1 MKMIHSMIRVLDLER
16 TLDFYRK
23 GFGLEIANQVDFE
36 SFSLI
41 YLSNEECPFELELTV
56 NNSQEEAYDLGNG
69 YGHIAFST
77 DDLDGEHAKMK
88 ENGLEPRD
96 IVDFYNG
103 DTLVARFFFINDP
116 DGYSIEVL
124 ERGGHYK

>member
-1 MKMIHSMIRVLDLER
+1 MKMIHSMIRVLDLQR
-16 TLDFYRK
+16 TLDFYQK

-41 YLSNEECPFELELTV
+41 YLSNDQCPFELELTV

-88 ENGLEPRD
+88 ANGLEPRD